1 MKRQEALD
9 LAKDR
14 IHEILDWL
22 SMTEHEKGQYC
33 PLNAECEICAA
44 LFRRCYEGMF
54 ICCPCCVYSTKYV
67 TRRIFQLAKEQGIDL
82 RKEVKPN

>member
-1 MKRQEALD
+1 MKRQEALE

-14 IHEILDWL
+14 IPKISDWL
-22 SMTEHEKGQYC
+22 SMTKHEKDQYC
-33 PLNAECEICAA
+33 PLNVECEICAA
-44 LFRRCYEGMF
+44 LFRRCYGGMF
-54 ICCPCCVYSTKYV
+54 IDCPCGVYSTKYV

>member
-9 LAKDR
+9 LAKDH
-14 IHEILDWL
+14 IPKILEWL
-22 SMTEHEKGQYC
+22 SLEEEQSKTTYC
-33 PLNAECEICAA
+33 PLRRHCEICAA

-54 ICCPCCVYSTKYV
+54 IHCPCGYV

-82 RKEVKPN
+82 RKEVKPS